1 MSIDEKKEKLSV
13 KLDEKKVKLEEKKAQ
28 AKINREERKLNLK
41 SSHTDKKISSHI
53 EKAIK
58 KIYKAEDDAD
68 KDIIKLLDTVDKEIV
83 EDEEKPIEFILFK
96 ATNKLEEILLNT
108 HLKMQK
114 AKNELIKNLEKD
126 MEKVAELVS
135 IEENLEVVKDEMDE
149 ISTILDEKID
159 IEKETLNLKAKE

>member
-1 MSIDEKKEKLSV
+1 MMSLDKEKISV
-13 KLDEKKVKLEEKKAQ
+13 KIDEKKVKLEEKKEQ
-28 AKINREERKLNLK
+28 AKINREERKLSMK
-41 SSHTDKKISSHI
+41 EAYTDKKITAHI

-68 KDIIKLLDTVDKEIV
+68 NDILKLIDAIDREIA
-83 EDEEKPIEFILFK
+83 ENEEKPIEFILFK
-96 ATNKLEEILLNT
+96 ARNSLEEILLNAQ
-108 HLKMQK
+108 LKMQK

-135 IEENLEVVKDEMDE
+135 IEEDLAVVKDEMDE
-149 ISTILDEKID
+149 VLTLLDEKID